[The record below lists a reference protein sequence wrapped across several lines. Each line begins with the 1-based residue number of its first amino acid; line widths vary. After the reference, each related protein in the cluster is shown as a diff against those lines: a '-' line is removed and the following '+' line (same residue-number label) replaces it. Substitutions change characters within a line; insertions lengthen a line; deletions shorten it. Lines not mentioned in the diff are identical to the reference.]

1 MKGASIASVLLLALV
16 GLWNVENRVEGQPR
30 ALVKCKKLCTEFSRK
45 EIPQKLLK
53 TYRKTEPSCPKAA
66 IIFVTKKN
74 REFCADPEVSWVK
87 EAVRQLNQASAPLNP
102 PLSSTVTSAVV
113 QEGAGVFHRVV
124 GDAGSKPTQPSVPAN
139 LIHGAGTP
147 VSHVSVVR
155 TEEPNVSIL
164 TVQETKKSSTKSFS
178 ALPETVTPST
188 IHPELVANG
197 SEVSIRSVTTP
208 AADIP
213 ESTSSRFHSVPTPV
227 MKSSESVVES
237 RNKSTGS
244 TISPTTDIPGTAP
257 SRLNSDPTTVI
268 KGSESPIQPT
278 YSSVGSTRNQTAGGL
293 ASAPSRFIS
302 DAPSIVNGP
311 EIAKL
316 SSTFLT
322 TPSLL
327 ESVPSKPVIGL
338 TSIGQ
343 VTENST
349 IKPTAVLKGSDA
361 TDGSEVSIRS
371 VTTPAAD
378 IPESTSNRFHSVP
391 TPVMKSSESVVES
404 RNKSTGSTI
413 SPTTDIPGTAPSRLN
428 SDPTTVIKGSES
440 PIQPTYS
447 SVGST
452 RNQTAGGLASA
463 PSRFISDAPSIVNG
477 PEIAKLSSTFLT
489 TPSLLESVPSK
500 PVIGL
505 TSIGQVTENSTIKPT
520 AVLKGSD
527 ATKGSTPHPTS
538 PGGESGSV
546 SPNSGDERDAVSD
559 STADAR
565 TGSYLSPLGKKDPPP
580 CSFPES
586 ISSIEMSVLS
596 VKSFPL
602 QNRAKG
608 PSDGPLVSSILPA
621 SRTHILSLAL
631 LASILGI
638 CSAAL
643 WMYVKAKVCPGDSA
657 KETVQGLL
665 FNQLGSRTNEYAMEA
680 I

>member
-1 MKGASIASVLLLALV
+1 MKGTSIASVLLLALV
-16 GLWNVENRVEGQPR
+16 GLWNVENRVEGQPK
-30 ALVKCKKLCTEFSRK
+30 AFVKCKKLCTEFSRK

-74 REFCADPEVSWVK
+74 RKFCVDPEENWVK
-87 EAVRQLNQASAPLNP
+87 EAVRQLNQAPLNP

-139 LIHGAGTP
+139 PIHGAGTP

-227 MKSSESVVES
+227 MKSSESFVES

-278 YSSVGSTRNQTAGGL
+278 YSSVGSARNQTAGGL

-316 SSTFLT
+316 SPTFL

-349 IKPTAVLKGSDA
+349 IKPTS
-361 TDGSEVSIRS
+361 
-371 VTTPAAD
+371 
-378 IPESTSNRFHSVP
+378 
-391 TPVMKSSESVVES
+391 
-404 RNKSTGSTI
+404 
-413 SPTTDIPGTAPSRLN
+413 
-428 SDPTTVIKGSES
+428 
-440 PIQPTYS
+440 
-447 SVGST
+447 
-452 RNQTAGGLASA
+452 
-463 PSRFISDAPSIVNG
+463 
-477 PEIAKLSSTFLT
+477 
-489 TPSLLESVPSK
+489 
-500 PVIGL
+500 
-505 TSIGQVTENSTIKPT
+505 
-520 AVLKGSD
+520 VLKGSD

-565 TGSYLSPLGKKDPPP
+565 TGSSLSPLGKKDPPP

-638 CSAAL
+638 CSAAV
-643 WMYVKAKVCPGDSA
+643 WMYVKAKVCPEDSA

>member
-1 MKGASIASVLLLALV
+1 MSRAIKTKFRRLA
-16 GLWNVENRVEGQPR
+16 EGQPK
-30 ALVKCKKLCTEFSRK
+30 APVKCKELCIEFSRK
-45 EIPQKLLK
+45 KIPQKLLK

-74 REFCADPEVSWVK
+74 REFCADPEENWVK
-87 EAVRQLNQASAPLNP
+87 EAVRQLNQAI
-102 PLSSTVTSAVV
+102 V

-139 LIHGAGTP
+139 PIHGAGTP

-197 SEVSIRSVTTP
+197 SEVSIRFVTTP

-227 MKSSESVVES
+227 MKSSESFVES

-268 KGSESPIQPT
+268 KESESTIQPT

-302 DAPSIVNGP
+302 DASSIVNGP

-316 SSTFLT
+316 S
-322 TPSLL
+322 P
-327 ESVPSKPVIGL
+327 
-338 TSIGQ
+338 
-343 VTENST
+343 
-349 IKPTAVLKGSDA
+349 
-361 TDGSEVSIRS
+361 
-371 VTTPAAD
+371 
-378 IPESTSNRFHSVP
+378 
-391 TPVMKSSESVVES
+391 
-404 RNKSTGSTI
+404 
-413 SPTTDIPGTAPSRLN
+413 
-428 SDPTTVIKGSES
+428 
-440 PIQPTYS
+440 
-447 SVGST
+447 
-452 RNQTAGGLASA
+452 
-463 PSRFISDAPSIVNG
+463 
-477 PEIAKLSSTFLT
+477 TFLT

-546 SPNSGDERDAVSD
+546 SPNSGDERDAVTD
-559 STADAR
+559 STADAPTVEETR
-565 TGSYLSPLGKKDPPP
+565 HHSPDRL
-580 CSFPES
+580 
-586 ISSIEMSVLS
+586 VLS
-596 VKSFPL
+596 
-602 QNRAKG
+602 
-608 PSDGPLVSSILPA
+608 
-621 SRTHILSLAL
+621 
-631 LASILGI
+631 
-638 CSAAL
+638 
-643 WMYVKAKVCPGDSA
+643 M
-657 KETVQGLL
+657 KEDPV
-665 FNQLGSRTNEYAMEA
+665 A
-680 I
+680 

>member
-1 MKGASIASVLLLALV
+1 MKGTSVASVLLLALV
-16 GLWNVENRVEGQPR
+16 VPWNVENRVTGQPK
-30 ALVKCKKLCTEFSRK
+30 APVKCNKLCTAFSQNK
-45 EIPQKLLK
+45 IPQKRLK

-66 IIFVTKKN
+66 IIFVTQKN
-74 REFCADPEVSWVK
+74 GEFCADPEASWVK
-87 EAVRQLNQASAPLNP
+87 EAVRQLNQASAPLNL

-113 QEGAGVFHRVV
+113 QEGAGIFHRLV
-124 GDAGSKPTQPSVPAN
+124 GNAGSKPTQPSVPAN
-139 LIHGAGTP
+139 RTHGVGIP
-147 VSHVSVVR
+147 VSQAVPISVVR
-155 TEEPNVSIL
+155 TEEPNISIL
-164 TVQETKKSSTKSFS
+164 TVQEAKRSSTKSFS

-188 IHPELVANG
+188 IHPELVANS
-197 SEVSIRSVTTP
+197 SEVSIRSVTMP

-213 ESTSSRFHSVPTPV
+213 ESTSNRFHSVPTAI
-227 MKSSESVVES
+227 MKSSKSFVES

-244 TISPTTDIPGTAP
+244 TISPTTDIPDTAP

-311 EIAKL
+311 EISKL
-316 SSTFLT
+316 SPTF
-322 TPSLL
+322 
-327 ESVPSKPVIGL
+327 
-338 TSIGQ
+338 
-343 VTENST
+343 
-349 IKPTAVLKGSDA
+349 
-361 TDGSEVSIRS
+361 R
-371 VTTPAAD
+371 
-378 IPESTSNRFHSVP
+378 
-391 TPVMKSSESVVES
+391 
-404 RNKSTGSTI
+404 
-413 SPTTDIPGTAPSRLN
+413 
-428 SDPTTVIKGSES
+428 
-440 PIQPTYS
+440 
-447 SVGST
+447 
-452 RNQTAGGLASA
+452 
-463 PSRFISDAPSIVNG
+463 
-477 PEIAKLSSTFLT
+477 T

-565 TGSYLSPLGKKDPPP
+565 TGSYLSLLGKKDLPH
-580 CSFPES
+580 SFSES
-586 ISSIEMSVLS
+586 ISFTETSGLS

-602 QNRAKG
+602 QNRAEG

-621 SRTHILSLAL
+621 SRTHILRLAL

-638 CSAAL
+638 CSAAV
-643 WMYVKAKVCPGDSA
+643 WMYVKVKDCPVDSA
-657 KETVQGLL
+657 KEMVQSLL
-665 FNQLGSRTNEYAMEA
+665 FNQQGSRTNEYAMEA